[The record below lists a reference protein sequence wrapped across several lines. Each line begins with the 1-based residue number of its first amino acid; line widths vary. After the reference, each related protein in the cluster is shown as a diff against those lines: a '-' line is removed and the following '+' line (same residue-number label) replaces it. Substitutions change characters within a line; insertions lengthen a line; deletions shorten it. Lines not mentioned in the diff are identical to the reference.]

1 MDHSRVT
8 REDESL
14 ATNVVR
20 ARSATIVRARGVLSR
35 STAEKFEGAVKGAID
50 AGSPDVSLDLGGIR
64 FIDSTGLRSL
74 LRVANLSRGVGG
86 ELRLQRSSAAIQRA
100 IEWAGLERRLRRVG

>member
-8 REDESL
+8 RDDESL
-14 ATNVVR
+14 AINVER
-20 ARSATIVRARGVLSR
+20 ARNASIVRAKGVLSR
-35 STAEKFEGAVKGAID
+35 STADKFEEAVGGAID
-50 AGSPDVSLDLGGIR
+50 EDSPDVILDLGGVR

-86 ELRLQRSSAAIQRA
+86 ELRLQRSTAAIQRA
-100 IEWAGLERRLRRVG
+100 IEWAGLERRLRWVG